1 MSPPG
6 SFHAIQTCISR
17 WVGSLTCGSLRSFL
31 PLSTCISGA
40 SRMKRAYGRAFKKD
54 LGLYLTKKER
64 GLFCKFNSFCQS
76 LDLYLTRGSSLLLRL
91 SPLPLIVRMLLPP
104 LLHLGISVTPVR
116 GVSTDKVLE
125 VLLFPQLLAR
135 SRTSLLTVPHPRIG
149 SKFLPTITT
158 SFRCHLTSPFL
169 IPDP

>member
-1 MSPPG
+1 
-6 SFHAIQTCISR
+6 
-17 WVGSLTCGSLRSFL
+17 
-31 PLSTCISGA
+31 
-40 SRMKRAYGRAFKKD
+40 MKRAYGRAFKKD

-76 LDLYLTRGSSLLLRL
+76 LDLYLTRGSSLLLRP

-116 GVSTDKVLE
+116 RVSTDKVLE
-125 VLLFPQLLAR
+125 VLRFPQLLAR

-158 SFRCHLTSPFL
+158 SFRCHLTPPLSDSGPITTPGRGGYIKSKTALPLHPAGEDIFFPF
-169 IPDP
+169 